1 MESSRY
7 DVTYQKLLNILEQ
20 KRAGFILLLDPDNLS
35 LERARENVSRALEAG
50 VDVFLVGGS
59 FLLDKNFNEVV
70 KTVKE
75 NAGDCPVI
83 IFPGSLY
90 QISPHADAL
99 LFLSLISGRN
109 PEHLIG
115 NQAMAAPIL
124 WRMKLEAIS
133 CGYMLIES
141 GSLTSAQY
149 VSNSNPIPRNKP
161 GIALAHALAAQYLG
175 MKTIYLE
182 AGSGARQTVPVE
194 MIRTISETVE
204 IPLLVGGGI
213 RTPEEAAK
221 KVEAG
226 ADFVVI
232 GNFFEEQQ
240 NYSLMQEFAKAIHQ
254 K

>member
-1 MESSRY
+1 MMQPQNPGK
-7 DVTYQKLLNILEQ
+7 TYQKLLSILQ
-20 KRAGFILLLDPDNLS
+20 KQRTGFILLLDPDRLS
-35 LERARENVSRALEAG
+35 PEQARDNVIHAGEAG
-50 VDVFLVGGS
+50 VDAFLVGGS
-59 FLLDKNFNEVV
+59 FLLDKNFNEIV
-70 KTVKE
+70 KAVKE
-75 NAGDCPVI
+75 SAGERPVI
-83 IFPGSLY
+83 IFPGSLF

-99 LFLSLISGRN
+99 LYLSLISGRN

-149 VSNSNPIPRNKP
+149 VSNSNPIPREKP

-182 AGSGARQTVPVE
+182 AGSGAKQTVPE
-194 MIRTISETVE
+194 TMIRQISEVVE

-213 RTPEEAAK
+213 RSPEEAQK
-221 KVEAG
+221 KAEAG
-226 ADFVVI
+226 ANFVVI
-232 GNFFEEQQ
+232 GNFFEEHQ
-240 NYSLMQEFAKAIHQ
+240 NYDLMKEFADAIH